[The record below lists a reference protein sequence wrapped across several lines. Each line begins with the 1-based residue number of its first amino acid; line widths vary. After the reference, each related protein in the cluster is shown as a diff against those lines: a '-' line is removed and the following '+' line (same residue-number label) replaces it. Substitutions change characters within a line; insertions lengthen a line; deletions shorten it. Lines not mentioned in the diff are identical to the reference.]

1 MSWELV
7 DFAQMASWLVSNVA
21 NFLLILTIAF
31 RVWVVLWIAKDV
43 SLRTNSFAYQL
54 FSILIGLI
62 PIVGYFVYL
71 LIRPPFFLKDDG
83 YWRESLELQSIVCKQ
98 CDGLNLREWDK
109 CGWCGATLKVQCKEC
124 KNLVWNDL
132 EYCTWCGAPLLIE
145 ENGKKN

>member
-1 MSWELV
+1 
-7 DFAQMASWLVSNVA
+7 
-21 NFLLILTIAF
+21 
-31 RVWVVLWIAKDV
+31 VLWIAKDI

-54 FSILIGLI
+54 FSILIGLV